1 MNHVGFLV
9 KLFGQ
14 STNETALVW
23 KGRATSYGELAARVN
38 SAREQL
44 TQSGIEPGAVVALE
58 ADFSPNAVG
67 WLLALIDLGVV
78 VVPLT
83 SAVEMQKPG
92 LRGIVST
99 EFRVVVDADDRA
111 SVHQTGVRCD
121 HPLVRELRHRAH
133 PGLVL
138 FSSGSTGK
146 SKAAL
151 HDLVPF
157 LEKYKVPRRAFR
169 TIGFLLFDHIGGINT
184 LLYALANGGT
194 VVVIEKRTP
203 DTICQAVEQHKVNL
217 LPTSP
222 TFLNLLMLSDA
233 LHRYD
238 LSSLE
243 VITYGTE
250 PMPESLLK
258 RLHAAFPRARLQ
270 QTYGLSEVG
279 ILRSKSRS
287 DDSLWM
293 KIGGEGFQTRVVDGM
308 LEIKAQSAMM
318 GYFNH
323 PSPFT
328 EDGWFK
334 TGDLVEQDGEY
345 FRILGRASEMINVGG
360 EKLFPAEVESVLGEI
375 PGVLEVTVSG
385 EISRL
390 TGQLVCAR
398 VRLSGDESVPEFRI
412 RMRTFCQGR
421 LAPFKIPQ
429 KVVLADRPLH
439 SERFKKNRSS

>member
-1 MNHVGFLV
+1 MLPR
-9 KLFGQ
+9 
-14 STNETALVW
+14 T
-23 KGRATSYGELAARVN
+23 
-38 SAREQL
+38 
-44 TQSGIEPGAVVALE
+44 
-58 ADFSPNAVG
+58 
-67 WLLALIDLGVV
+67 
-78 VVPLT
+78 PLT

-233 LHRYD
+233 PQRHD

-328 EDGWFK
+328 NDGWFK

-398 VRLSGDESVPEFRI
+398 VRLSGDESVPQFRI
-412 RMRTFCQGR
+412 RMRAFCQGR
-421 LAPFKIPQ
+421 HAPFKIPQ

>member
-44 TQSGIEPGAVVALE
+44 TQAGIEPGAVVALE

-67 WLLALIDLGVV
+67 WLLAVIDLGGV

-83 SAVEMQKPG
+83 SAAEMQKPE

-121 HPLVRELRHRAH
+121 HPLVRKLRRRAH

-194 VVVIEKRTP
+194 VVVIEK
-203 DTICQAVEQHKVNL
+203 
-217 LPTSP
+217 
-222 TFLNLLMLSDA
+222 
-233 LHRYD
+233 
-238 LSSLE
+238 
-243 VITYGTE
+243 
-250 PMPESLLK
+250 
-258 RLHAAFPRARLQ
+258 
-270 QTYGLSEVG
+270 
-279 ILRSKSRS
+279 
-287 DDSLWM
+287 
-293 KIGGEGFQTRVVDGM
+293 
-308 LEIKAQSAMM
+308 
-318 GYFNH
+318 
-323 PSPFT
+323 
-328 EDGWFK
+328 
-334 TGDLVEQDGEY
+334 
-345 FRILGRASEMINVGG
+345 
-360 EKLFPAEVESVLGEI
+360 
-375 PGVLEVTVSG
+375 
-385 EISRL
+385 
-390 TGQLVCAR
+390 
-398 VRLSGDESVPEFRI
+398 
-412 RMRTFCQGR
+412 
-421 LAPFKIPQ
+421 
-429 KVVLADRPLH
+429 
-439 SERFKKNRSS
+439 